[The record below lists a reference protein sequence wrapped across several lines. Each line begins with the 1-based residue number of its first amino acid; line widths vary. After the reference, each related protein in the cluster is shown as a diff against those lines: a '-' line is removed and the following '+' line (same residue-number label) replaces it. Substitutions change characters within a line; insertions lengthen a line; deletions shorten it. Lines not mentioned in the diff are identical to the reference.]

1 MNGVRAGLDE
11 RSRENAKD
19 EEGEGSLQGLRG
31 VEGTNRGMDGS
42 VYAD

>member
-11 RSRENAKD
+11 WTRGNVKD
-19 EEGEGSLQGLRG
+19 EEGKGSLQGLRR
-31 VEGTNRGMDGS
+31 VEGANRGMDGS

>member
-1 MNGVRAGLDE
+1 MNGVRAELDE
-11 RSRENAKD
+11 WTRENAKD

-31 VEGTNRGMDGS
+31 VEGANRGMDGS

>member
-11 RSRENAKD
+11 WTRENAKN
-19 EEGEGSLQGLRG
+19 EEGEGSLQGLRR
-31 VEGTNRGMDGS
+31 VEGANRGMDGS